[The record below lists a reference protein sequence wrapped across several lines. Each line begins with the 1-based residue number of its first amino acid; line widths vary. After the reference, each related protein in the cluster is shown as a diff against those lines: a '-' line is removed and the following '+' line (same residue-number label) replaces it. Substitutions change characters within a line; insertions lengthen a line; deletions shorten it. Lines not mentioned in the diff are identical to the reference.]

1 MSRRCTAIREAAHLC
16 SEMLRSRRRRPHC
29 LPARNCFSAAL
40 RAEKSDADQFGSPD
54 GHDGNNYQCPGYAL
68 KDPLF
73 EAILFIHRYSSSSLR
88 TALQRIKHRLFKSSS
103 TVSYAVATLVF
114 SISTHM
120 CKVNHNRQKP
130 RENRHTQALRGCR
143 SRLILPFDALR
154 HTHILGAYHLKI
166 CEVWFTVY
174 V

>member
-1 MSRRCTAIREAAHLC
+1 
-16 SEMLRSRRRRPHC
+16 MLRSRRRRPHC

-40 RAEKSDADQFGSPD
+40 HAENPTADQFGSPD

-68 KDPLF
+68 KDPFF

-130 RENRHTQALRGCR
+130 RENRHTQTLRGCR

-154 HTHILGAYHLKI
+154 DTHILGAYHLKI
-166 CEVWFTVY
+166 CEV
-174 V
+174 